1 MERKVGSG
9 VATVEA
15 DADGTFVLRVDG
27 SLQSQVDLADPTHLS
42 FEYVRRIGDVL
53 DAIAPR
59 RQPISV
65 LHIGGA
71 GLTLARYV
79 AATRPRS
86 RQIVLEPDEDLTEF
100 VRETLPL
107 PKRAGIKVRPVTGRA
122 GIAEV
127 YPDSVDVVIVDAFVR
142 EAVPANLVTAEFVAE
157 CSRVLRPAGL
167 LVLNL
172 IDGTTGLSFVRRVA
186 ATVRAHLRPTSG
198 GGGEG
203 ASAPAQPA
211 DRCAPAAPPPGGEE
225 ASAPAQLAD
234 RRAAAAPPPGGG
246 VVLAER
252 KVLRGKAF
260 GNVVLVGGAE
270 GVLDLLDAGRRA
282 QPPYEVL
289 PLAELA
295 GKAEPLTDAD
305 GFDSPAAPAGTF
317 GR

>member
-15 DADGTFVLRVDG
+15 EADGTFVLRVDG

-53 DAIAPR
+53 DAVAAR

-122 GIAEV
+122 GIAAI
-127 YPDSVDVVIVDAFVR
+127 YPDSVDVVIVDAFVH
-142 EAVPANLVTAEFVAE
+142 EAVPANLVTTEFTAE
-157 CSRVLRPAGL
+157 CSRVLRPTGL
-167 LVLNL
+167 LILNL
-172 IDGTTGLSFVRRVA
+172 IDGTTGLNFVRRVA
-186 ATVRAHLRPTSG
+186 ATLRTG
-198 GGGEG
+198 LGEH
-203 ASAPAQPA
+203 
-211 DRCAPAAPPPGGEE
+211 
-225 ASAPAQLAD
+225 
-234 RRAAAAPPPGGG
+234 G

-252 KVLRGKAF
+252 KVLRGKSF
-260 GNVVLVGGAE
+260 GNVVLVGSAQP
-270 GVLDLLDAGRRA
+270 VPDLSEVGRRG
-282 QPPYEVL
+282 QPPYEVVGL
-289 PLAELA
+289 GDLA
-295 GKAEPLTDAD
+295 GKAEPLTDAE
-305 GFDSPAAPAGTF
+305 GFASPAAPAGTF
-317 GR
+317 GRS